1 MHADFPGGPVFE
13 TLCFYCRGHGSI
25 PGWGIKIPHAMQRG
39 QKKTKTNKLHRFFNG
54 NYELALGSSEILMIS
69 ECVVLP
75 RGKVWKR

>member
-1 MHADFPGGPVFE
+1 MFE

-25 PGWGIKIPHAMQRG
+25 PGCGIKIPHAMQRG
-39 QKKTKTNKLHRFFNG
+39 QKKKKNKLHRFCYG
-54 NYELALGSSEILMIS
+54 NYEVALGSSEILMIS